1 MRRLALVLVGTWW
14 FAACTSSEVVVAHS
28 VPLTTAKDAVAEEE
42 LLDVG
47 IVLFDSGVPEGE
59 VPKEVV
65 EELIREGTFVQIRR
79 SESVYM
85 SVLLRQTLQKTGNWG
100 SVWISP
106 KPTTTADVN
115 VVGKI
120 LHSDGDQLRLSVTA
134 TDSTGRVWLN
144 EKPYEMETAAGSFN
158 RQRYP
163 DLDPY
168 QDVFNHIAN
177 DLAIAQTKLNGTDR
191 RGVRTVTSLRYA
203 ADVSPDAFAG
213 YVVEEKNGQY
223 ALNRLPADGDPM
235 YDRTQRVRQRE
246 RLFLDTLDQHYS
258 QFQTEAMA
266 PYDSWREYTREEAIA
281 VRELTKSARWRTGM
295 GIAAIVASI
304 AYGQNSDSGSFSDR
318 MLRDALM
325 YVGVDMIRASQV
337 RKQEK
342 RLHTETLEELA
353 QDFDDSI
360 EPMVVE
366 VQGTQHRLTGTA
378 DAQYDEWRQLLRQIF
393 VNESGFVP
401 EDVAIYTE
409 PPPAAPIELP
419 PTPELAA
426 AQEAAAAAAAAAAD
440 AQDAT
445 GSADVTGDA
454 TGAADVTGDATG
466 TADETGAAGA
476 TPVEGQATDA
486 AGATP
491 VDGQATTEAADA
503 DPRAGDGV

>member
-1 MRRLALVLVGTWW
+1 MYRLALLLVGCWW
-14 FAACTSSEVVVAHS
+14 IAACTSSEVVVAHS
-28 VPLTTAKDAVAEEE
+28 VPLSTASEPVAEEE
-42 LLDVG
+42 LLDVS

-65 EELIREGTFVQIRR
+65 EELIRDGTFVQIRR

-106 KPTTTADVN
+106 RQTTAADVN
-115 VVGKI
+115 IVGKI
-120 LHSDGDQLRLSVTA
+120 LHSDGDQLRLSITA
-134 TDSTGRVWLN
+134 TDSTGRVWLD
-144 EKPYEMETAAGSFN
+144 EEPYEMETAAGAFN

-168 QDVFNHIAN
+168 QDAFNEIAN
-177 DLAIAQTKLNGTDR
+177 DLAEAQLELTGDER
-191 RGVRTVTSLRYA
+191 RELRTVTSLRYA
-203 ADVSPDAFAG
+203 ADLSPEAFAG
-213 YVVEEKNGQY
+213 YVVEDKGEY
-223 ALNRLPADGDPM
+223 ALNRLPAAGDPM

-246 RLFLDTLDQHYS
+246 RLFLDTLDQHYA

-353 QDFDDSI
+353 EDFDDSI

-366 VQGTQHRLTGTA
+366 IQGTQHRLTGTA
-378 DAQYDEWRQLLRQIF
+378 DAQYEEWRQLLKQIF
-393 VNESGFVP
+393 ISESGFVP
-401 EDVAIYTE
+401 EEVAIYTE
-409 PPPAAPIELP
+409 PTPEPPVELP
-419 PTPELAA
+419 PVPELPADVPAA
-426 AQEAAAAAAAAAAD
+426 V
-440 AQDAT
+440 DAT
-445 GSADVTGDA
+445 PA
-454 TGAADVTGDATG
+454 
-466 TADETGAAGA
+466 
-476 TPVEGQATDA
+476 
-486 AGATP
+486 
-491 VDGQATTEAADA
+491 DGQATTEAADA
-503 DPRAGDGV
+503 DPNAGDGV

>member
-1 MRRLALVLVGTWW
+1 MVRLALLLIGSCWI
-14 FAACTSSEVVVAHS
+14 AACTSSEVVVAHS
-28 VPLTTAKDAVAEEE
+28 VPLSKATDPVAEEE

-106 KPTTTADVN
+106 KSTTAADVN
-115 VVGKI
+115 IVGKI

-134 TDSTGRVWLN
+134 TDSTGRVWLD
-144 EKPYEMETAAGSFN
+144 EQPYEMETAAGAFN

-163 DLDPY
+163 ELDPY
-168 QDVFNHIAN
+168 QDAFNEIAN
-177 DLAIAQTKLNGTDR
+177 DLAAAQLELSGGER
-191 RGVRTVTSLRYA
+191 RDLRTVTSLRYA
-203 ADVSPDAFAG
+203 ADLSPEAFEG
-213 YVVEEKNGQY
+213 YVVEDKGEY
-223 ALNRLPADGDPM
+223 ALNRLPAEGDPM

-246 RLFLDTLDQHYS
+246 RLFLDTLDQHYA

-304 AYGQNSDSGSFSDR
+304 AYGQSSDSSSFSDR

-353 QDFDDSI
+353 EDFDDSL

-366 VQGTQHRLTGTA
+366 IQGTQHRLTGTA
-378 DAQYDEWRQLLRQIF
+378 DAQYEEWRQLLRQIF
-393 VNESGFVP
+393 ISESGFVP

-409 PPPAAPIELP
+409 PTPEPPVELP
-419 PTPELAA
+419 PVPELPADVPAA
-426 AQEAAAAAAAAAAD
+426 V
-440 AQDAT
+440 DAT
-445 GSADVTGDA
+445 QG
-454 TGAADVTGDATG
+454 
-466 TADETGAAGA
+466 
-476 TPVEGQATDA
+476 
-486 AGATP
+486 
-491 VDGQATTEAADA
+491 DGQATTEAADA
-503 DPRAGDGV
+503 DPSAGDGV

>member
-1 MRRLALVLVGTWW
+1 MRRLGFGLLLVGSWW
-14 FAACTSSEVVVAHS
+14 IAACTSSEVVVAHA
-28 VPLTTAKDAVAEEE
+28 VPLSTATQDIAEDE

-47 IVLFDSGVPEGE
+47 IVLFDPGVPEGE

-85 SVLLRQTLQKTGNWG
+85 SVLLRQTLQKTRNWG

-106 KPTTTADVN
+106 RATTAADVN

-134 TDSTGRVWLN
+134 TDSTGRVWLD
-144 EKPYEMETAAGSFN
+144 EEQYEMETAAGAFN

-163 DLDPY
+163 ELDPY
-168 QDVFNHIAN
+168 QDAFNEIAN
-177 DLAIAQTKLNGTDR
+177 DLAAAQVKLSGEDR

-203 ADVSPDAFAG
+203 ADLSPEAFAG
-213 YVVEEKNGQY
+213 YVVEDKGEY

-246 RLFLDTLDQHYS
+246 RLFLDTLDQHYA

-304 AYGQNSDSGSFSDR
+304 AYGQSSDSGSFSDR

-353 QDFDDSI
+353 GDFDDSV

-366 VQGTQHRLTGTA
+366 IQGTQHRLTGTA
-378 DAQYDEWRQLLRQIF
+378 DAQYEEWRQLLRQIF
-393 VNESGFVP
+393 ISESGFVP

-409 PPPAAPIELP
+409 PAPAPPVELP
-419 PTPELAA
+419 PVPDLPTDVPAA
-426 AQEAAAAAAAAAAD
+426 V
-440 AQDAT
+440 DAT
-445 GSADVTGDA
+445 
-454 TGAADVTGDATG
+454 
-466 TADETGAAGA
+466 
-476 TPVEGQATDA
+476 Q
-486 AGATP
+486 
-491 VDGQATTEAADA
+491 VDGQPPTEAADA
-503 DPRAGDGV
+503 DATPGDGV

>member
-1 MRRLALVLVGTWW
+1 MRRLALVVIGSWW
-14 FAACTSSEVVVAHS
+14 FAACTSSEIVVAHS
-28 VPLTTAKDAVAEEE
+28 VPLSKAVNEVAEDE

-85 SVLLRQTLQKTGNWG
+85 SVLLRQTLQRTGNWG

-106 KPTTTADVN
+106 KATTTADVT

-120 LHSDGDQLRLSVTA
+120 LHSDGDQVRLSVTA

-177 DLAIAQTKLNGTDR
+177 DLTAAQLKLSGTDR
-191 RGVRTVTSLRYA
+191 RGVRTVTGLRYA
-203 ADVSPDAFAG
+203 ADLSPEAFSG
-213 YVVEEKNGQY
+213 YVVEDKGEY
-223 ALNRLPADGDPM
+223 SLNRLPADGDAM

-246 RLFLDTLDQHYS
+246 RLFLETLDQHYA

-304 AYGQNSDSGSFSDR
+304 AYGQSSDSGSFSDR

-378 DAQYDEWRQLLRQIF
+378 DAQYEEWRQLLRQIF
-393 VNESGFVP
+393 ISESGFVP

-409 PPPAAPIELP
+409 PPAPPPVELP
-419 PTPELAA
+419 PTPELAVE
-426 AQEAAAAAAAAAAD
+426 QEAATVD
-440 AQDAT
+440 EQGAT
-445 GSADVTGDA
+445 GSA
-454 TGAADVTGDATG
+454 DATG
-466 TADETGAAGA
+466 TADATG
-476 TPVEGQATDA
+476 
-486 AGATP
+486 
-491 VDGQATTEAADA
+491 
-503 DPRAGDGV
+503 